1 MSILNFKV
9 ILVCPVQACRPG
21 ESGTNEKANI
31 LEFNIDTARLEL
43 RYGNG
48 EAIGIYTPGVD
59 GMHLQVHPNH
69 GNFLPFMI

>member
-1 MSILNFKV
+1 MRKLIS
-9 ILVCPVQACRPG
+9 C
-21 ESGTNEKANI
+21 
-31 LEFNIDTARLEL
+31 EFNIDTARLEL